1 MKEHHAE
8 FIIEARDHLA
18 VFERS
23 LLALEKAVDGAE
35 SQLLIQQALR
45 AIHSLKG
52 DSGFLGF
59 QKLRELAHAMESVLE
74 DYRDGSVLPP
84 GEITELLLNA
94 RDRLAVL
101 VDDLTHSD
109 HADIEP
115 ILRRLLTAADQGGVQ
130 RIPVRLRLTD
140 WQNAES
146 GRSLMDLF
154 RRLDATGTVSDAVL
168 SGYGDPGMFAAGSAD
183 DWNAS
188 VQLQFSGTLLTS
200 CTAEDV
206 KSLIG
211 DDYGLSSAASS
222 RQSVELNLTELQNG
236 NSVSLTKVFQDIDET
251 CTVSDPQLRF
261 ICDDLAVGLPASP
274 IVWRAMIRAGES
286 LPSSS
291 RTNSSVREQ
300 LAATNSG
307 EISAT
312 DFAPSLISATET
324 FSATETTVSE
334 DARPNVLA
342 PVESITP
349 RQPITPVQPAV
360 SVQPAA
366 QSRSAPPERT
376 AVPVSSEAERLRSLR
391 INVELLDRLMNLIGE
406 LTLIRNQTQVTF
418 GQEQGESRN
427 LIQRLSSVTSE
438 LQGTVLQTRMQP
450 VGNLFGRF
458 PRMVRDLARQLG
470 KEVEIVTVGQEVEL
484 DKTVIERLSDPLM
497 HLIRNS
503 IDHGLEMPEAREGAG
518 KARCGK
524 IVLSATPADGQVC
537 IEIRDD
543 GRGIDPVAVRNR
555 AATMGLRTEADL
567 DRMSNRE
574 LFSLILLPGFSTAKS
589 VTDVSGRGV
598 GMDVVKTN
606 VEELDGSLTIDSWP
620 GAGTSMLL
628 RVPLTLAIVPCLI
641 VTVGTQRYAVPQRE
655 LEEVVCLHPQL
666 DRHLEQAFDTEVLR
680 LRDSLLPVIRFA
692 EVLERRHPFTSEDK
706 AEILA
711 RHGSGQRDPNQVE
724 YVLILRSRGR
734 RVGLLVDSVRGREE
748 IVVKPIHP
756 ALKQVG
762 VFSGATLMGDGRVA
776 LIANVEGIV
785 EHAQCYSLN
794 AEVSQTSSIRDPH
807 EVHRVLLFEY
817 GPHEQFAL
825 PLIQVRRVELLEM
838 NRIERIGDR
847 DYITIDGR
855 ATRILRLTELMNVSS
870 CDEPSTMFLIL
881 PKFVPEPIGILV
893 HRIIDTES
901 LAIEMQSTNERGVLG
916 TAVVRDRLS
925 LFLDVQQLREF
936 LCGRQASTATP
947 ADDASSVSDTISAT
961 RSQSM
966 AASVND
972 SHPQRILLV
981 DDTPFFR
988 QVVTRYLADT
998 GADIVTGVDGRQG
1011 LELLSSQHFDLV
1023 ISDIEMPVMDGW
1035 QFCMAARER
1044 GFSLPFVALTSLAKA
1059 EHEQKARACGFDDF
1073 EEKLDHDRLRQKVLL
1088 WLKRSAERT
1097 AVR

>member
-1 MKEHHAE
+1 
-8 FIIEARDHLA
+8 
-18 VFERS
+18 
-23 LLALEKAVDGAE
+23 
-35 SQLLIQQALR
+35 
-45 AIHSLKG
+45 
-52 DSGFLGF
+52 
-59 QKLRELAHAMESVLE
+59 
-74 DYRDGSVLPP
+74 
-84 GEITELLLNA
+84 
-94 RDRLAVL
+94 
-101 VDDLTHSD
+101 
-109 HADIEP
+109 
-115 ILRRLLTAADQGGVQ
+115 
-130 RIPVRLRLTD
+130 
-140 WQNAES
+140 
-146 GRSLMDLF
+146 
-154 RRLDATGTVSDAVL
+154 
-168 SGYGDPGMFAAGSAD
+168 
-183 DWNAS
+183 
-188 VQLQFSGTLLTS
+188 
-200 CTAEDV
+200 
-206 KSLIG
+206 
-211 DDYGLSSAASS
+211 
-222 RQSVELNLTELQNG
+222 
-236 NSVSLTKVFQDIDET
+236 
-251 CTVSDPQLRF
+251 
-261 ICDDLAVGLPASP
+261 
-274 IVWRAMIRAGES
+274 
-286 LPSSS
+286 
-291 RTNSSVREQ
+291 
-300 LAATNSG
+300 
-307 EISAT
+307 
-312 DFAPSLISATET
+312 
-324 FSATETTVSE
+324 
-334 DARPNVLA
+334 
-342 PVESITP
+342 
-349 RQPITPVQPAV
+349 
-360 SVQPAA
+360 
-366 QSRSAPPERT
+366 
-376 AVPVSSEAERLRSLR
+376 
-391 INVELLDRLMNLIGE
+391 
-406 LTLIRNQTQVTF
+406 
-418 GQEQGESRN
+418 
-427 LIQRLSSVTSE
+427 
-438 LQGTVLQTRMQP
+438 
-450 VGNLFGRF
+450 
-458 PRMVRDLARQLG
+458 
-470 KEVEIVTVGQEVEL
+470 
-484 DKTVIERLSDPLM
+484 
-497 HLIRNS
+497 
-503 IDHGLEMPEAREGAG
+503 
-518 KARCGK
+518 
-524 IVLSATPADGQVC
+524 
-537 IEIRDD
+537 
-543 GRGIDPVAVRNR
+543 
-555 AATMGLRTEADL
+555 
-567 DRMSNRE
+567 
-574 LFSLILLPGFSTAKS
+574 LFSLILLPGFSTAKA

-692 EVLERRHPFTSEDK
+692 EVLERRRPFTAEDK

-838 NRIERIGDR
+838 NRIEHIGDR
-847 DYITIDGR
+847 DYFTIDGR

-901 LAIEMQSTNERGVLG
+901 LAIELQSTNERGVLG

-936 LCGRQASTATP
+936 LCGRPTANATP
-947 ADDASSVSDTISAT
+947 EDAAFESENIPAGTPQSVREPIADA
-961 RSQSM
+961 
-966 AASVND
+966 
-972 SHPQRILLV
+972 HPQRILLV

-998 GADIVTGVDGRQG
+998 GADIVTGIDGRQG

-1044 GFSLPFVALTSLAKA
+1044 GFSVPFVALTSLAKA

>member
-8 FIIEARDHLA
+8 FIVEARDHLA

-35 SQLLIQQALR
+35 SQLLIQQVLR

-74 DYRDGSVLPP
+74 DYRDGSILPP

-101 VDDLTHSD
+101 VDDLAHSD
-109 HADIEP
+109 DADIEP
-115 ILRRLLTAADQGGVQ
+115 ILRRLLTAAEQGGVQ
-130 RIPVRLRLTD
+130 RIPVRLQLTE
-140 WQNAES
+140 WQHAEA
-146 GRSLMDLF
+146 GRSLVDLF
-154 RRLDATGTVSDAVL
+154 RSIDVAGTVSDAVL
-168 SGYGDPGMFAAGSAD
+168 SGYGDPRMFAAGSAE

-200 CTAEDV
+200 GSPDHV

-211 DDYGLSSAASS
+211 ESQASSAADSS
-222 RQSVELNLTELQNG
+222 VQSVELTLTELPHGNG
-236 NSVSLTKVFQDIDET
+236 RSLTKVFQDIDQA
-251 CTVSDPQLRF
+251 CTVSDPQLEF
-261 ICDDLAVGLPASP
+261 VCDDLAHGLPESP
-274 IVWRAMIRAGES
+274 IVWRAMILAGES

-291 RTNSSVREQ
+291 QANSSIREQ

-307 EISAT
+307 EILST
-312 DFAPSLISATET
+312 DVAPSL
-324 FSATETTVSE
+324 FSATETVSVPESTASE
-334 DARPNVLA
+334 DARPNVRA
-342 PVESITP
+342 PV
-349 RQPITPVQPAV
+349 QPNTPVQPAV
-360 SVQPAA
+360 SVQPTAP
-366 QSRSAPPERT
+366 SRSAPQERN
-376 AVPVSSEAERLRSLR
+376 AVPASSEAERLRSLR

-503 IDHGLEMPEAREGAG
+503 IDHGLEMPEAREAAG

-555 AATMGLRTEADL
+555 AAAMGLRTEADL

-574 LFSLILLPGFSTAKS
+574 LFSLILLPGFSTAKA

-641 VTVGTQRYAVPQRE
+641 VTVGAQRYAVPQRE

-692 EVLERRHPFTSEDK
+692 EVLERRRPFTAEDK

-724 YVLILRSRGR
+724 YVLILRSGGR
-734 RVGLLVDSVRGREE
+734 RIGLLVDSVRGREE

-838 NRIERIGDR
+838 NRIEHIGDR
-847 DYITIDGR
+847 DYFTIDGR

-901 LAIEMQSTNERGVLG
+901 LAIELQSTNERGVLG

-925 LFLDVQQLREF
+925 LFLDVQQ
-936 LCGRQASTATP
+936 
-947 ADDASSVSDTISAT
+947 
-961 RSQSM
+961 
-966 AASVND
+966 
-972 SHPQRILLV
+972 
-981 DDTPFFR
+981 
-988 QVVTRYLADT
+988 
-998 GADIVTGVDGRQG
+998 
-1011 LELLSSQHFDLV
+1011 
-1023 ISDIEMPVMDGW
+1023 
-1035 QFCMAARER
+1035 
-1044 GFSLPFVALTSLAKA
+1044 
-1059 EHEQKARACGFDDF
+1059 
-1073 EEKLDHDRLRQKVLL
+1073 
-1088 WLKRSAERT
+1088 
-1097 AVR
+1097 